1 MLNIRQML
9 KYLDELGSQG
19 VTLKGTMQSGLEP
32 AELTCKA
39 LSLWKTNNM
48 LFSKLWDFP
57 PPSPCLLPFTR
68 SLEETSTS
76 YRAASSI

>member
-1 MLNIRQML
+1 ML

-19 VTLKGTMQSGLEP
+19 VTLKGTMQFGLEP

-48 LFSKLWDFP
+48 LFSKLWDSP
-57 PPSPCLLPFTR
+57 PPSPSLLAFAR

-76 YRAASSI
+76 YRAESSKQ